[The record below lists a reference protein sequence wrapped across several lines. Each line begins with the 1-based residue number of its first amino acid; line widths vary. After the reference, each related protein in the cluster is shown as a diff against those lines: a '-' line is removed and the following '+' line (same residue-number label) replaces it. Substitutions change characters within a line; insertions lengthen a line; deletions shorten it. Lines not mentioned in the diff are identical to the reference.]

1 LTFYDNFKSIIHDNV
16 NLTPVQ
22 KLQYLRSSDEAAQ
35 VIQALETTSQN
46 YEVALLVERHD
57 NRRIIIQSHVR
68 ALFDL
73 PIISKESPLQLR
85 SLVDIF

>member
-1 LTFYDNFKSIIHDNV
+1 M
-16 NLTPVQ
+16 Q
-22 KLQYLRSSDEAAQ
+22 KLQYLKSSDEAAK

-46 YEVALLVERHD
+46 YEVAWALLVERYD

-73 PIISKESPLQLR
+73 PIISKESPL
-85 SLVDIF
+85 